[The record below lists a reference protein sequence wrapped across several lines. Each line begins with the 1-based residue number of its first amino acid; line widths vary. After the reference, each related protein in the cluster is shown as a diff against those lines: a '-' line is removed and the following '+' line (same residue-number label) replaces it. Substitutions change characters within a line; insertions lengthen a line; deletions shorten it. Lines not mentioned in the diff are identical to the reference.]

1 MNPRCWLKMLLVL
14 ALALPVV
21 ECVLIGVRGL
31 LHSMGDQA
39 GAAIVGYVGAVCLA
53 VWSVS
58 LVGLVILLAVV
69 VLMERPLEDDTGT

>member
-1 MNPRCWLKMLLVL
+1 MTPRCWLKTLLVL

-31 LHSMGDQA
+31 LLSMGDQA
-39 GAAIVGYVGAVCLA
+39 GAAIIGCVGAVCLA
-53 VWSVS
+53 VWSAG

-69 VLMERPLEDDTGT
+69 VLMERPREDDTGT